1 MTSIAF
7 FAHDEKDA
15 AVRRRVRGFE
25 DVGCEVVGF
34 AMRRSERA
42 ELGWNRVDL
51 GRTYDAKYLQRIGA
65 IFSGADRAA
74 AASHLLARA
83 EVVYARNL
91 DMALCARMAMK
102 KTGLSRPLV
111 YECLDVHRL
120 MHRRDLAGL
129 VLRRLER
136 ALLKE
141 TALVVVSSPAFLREY
156 FNVHHPGRFRARVV
170 ENRIA
175 PSPALGP
182 RPSAAARAIPPLRI
196 GWFGVLRCWRSLRL
210 LTAMAARFG
219 SAVEISIR
227 GYPDVMLPDFH
238 ERVRAHSNIRYRG
251 RYRSPEDL
259 AEIYDDIDLVWAGDF
274 HDAGFN
280 SSWLLPNRLY
290 EGGYFAV
297 PAIAPAASETG
308 RWISDRGAGF
318 TIDEPLE
325 STLSTLLQRLIETPG
340 ELTAVR
346 QRLLAFPSQTF
357 LQPVT
362 EMRDII
368 GEAIAG
374 CRMGASSMDGES
386 VIAVYSS
393 DY

>member
-15 AVRRRVRGFE
+15 AVRRRVRAFE
-25 DVGCEVVGF
+25 DVGCEVIGF
-34 AMRRSERA
+34 AMRRTERA

-65 IFSGADRAA
+65 IFSGAERAA
-74 AASHLLARA
+74 AAPHLLASA
-83 EVVYARNL
+83 DVVYARNL

-120 MHRRDLAGL
+120 MHRRDIAGFA
-129 VLRRLER
+129 LRRLER
-136 ALLKE
+136 ALLRE

-156 FNVHHPGRFRARVV
+156 FDVHHPGRFRARII

-175 PSPALGP
+175 PSPALGV
-182 RPSAAARAIPPLRI
+182 RRTGGGRAIPPLRI
-196 GWFGVLRCWRSLRL
+196 GWFGVLRCRRSLDL
-210 LTAMAARFG
+210 LADIAARLG

-238 ERVRAHSNIRYRG
+238 ERVRRHPNIRYRG

-259 AEIYDDIDLVWAGDF
+259 AEIYETIDLVWAGDF

-280 SSWLLPNRLY
+280 SRWLLPNRLY

-308 RWISDRGAGF
+308 RWIGERGVGF
-318 TIDEPLE
+318 AIDEPLE
-325 STLSTLLQRLIETPG
+325 ETLPRLLQRLIETPA

-346 QRLLAFPSQTF
+346 QRLLALPCETF

-374 CRMGASSMDGES
+374 REMRASPLGGWRERHQHLFL
-386 VIAVYSS
+386 
-393 DY
+393 